1 MIKSGGDYRVS
12 SFFHSC
18 ALCIAA
24 KRIST
29 MQHIFICT
37 ELGTT
42 GHIGLVLRLNMKWG
56 GVSVIHMMRVESI
69 WLMHMSGVAF
79 PWQLSSDMFVY
90 KNRCLFDAVK
100 PTRKSLDYL

>member
-1 MIKSGGDYRVS
+1 MYGG
-12 SFFHSC
+12 FFFLVHYV
-18 ALCIAA
+18 LQQKDKHHAA
-24 KRIST
+24 HLY
-29 MQHIFICT
+29 MYG
-37 ELGTT
+37 GTT